1 MIRLLS
7 KQGFILAGD
16 VTLQRLIEQDYSSL
30 RYKNAKE
37 DMRKIG
43 ISINNQKKI
52 DGVNTKVHKVGN
64 IELFNMA
71 LELISEH

>member
-1 MIRLLS
+1 
-7 KQGFILAGD
+7 
-16 VTLQRLIEQDYSSL
+16 
-30 RYKNAKE
+30 
-37 DMRKIG
+37 MRKIG